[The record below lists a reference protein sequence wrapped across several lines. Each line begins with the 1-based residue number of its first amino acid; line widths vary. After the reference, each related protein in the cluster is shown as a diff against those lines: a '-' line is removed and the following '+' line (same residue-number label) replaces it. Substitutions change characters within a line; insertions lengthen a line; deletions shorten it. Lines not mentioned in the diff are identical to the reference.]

1 MTNIQLVKSS
11 NHKRSSIR
19 QSQLLYFIF
28 LSWPMRLNFPQGFA
42 EFLKNL
48 IFMESRGQFFPRKL
62 GPRDWSEE
70 SSREEDK
77 HESHHF
83 TLWLWSFLT
92 RQWNYKP
99 THFYPIKITEKVRL
113 CDGNATIKITQPFFY
128 VIFVLL
134 LVLSVSQSKQLF
146 HICSENGNVT
156 FSSNYKS
163 DLSNPLSS
171 SSSNT
176 KIDYGFN
183 FTVPR
188 MAKTPTKLLLDV
200 QHE

>member
-1 MTNIQLVKSS
+1 M
-11 NHKRSSIR
+11 R
-19 QSQLLYFIF
+19 QSQLLYLFF

-42 EFLKNL
+42 ELLKNL
-48 IFMESRGQFFPRKL
+48 IFLESRGTIIFSNEIRH
-62 GPRDWSEE
+62 
-70 SSREEDK
+70 SRLVRGK
-77 HESHHF
+77 QSGRGQTWKSPLHIVIVIVSHSP
-83 TLWLWSFLT
+83 LVP
-92 RQWNYKP
+92 WNYKP
-99 THFYPIKITEKVRL
+99 AHFYPTKITEKVRL
-113 CDGNATIKITQPFFY
+113 CDGNATIKITLPLFLCHF
-128 VIFVLL
+128 ILL
-134 LVLSVSQSKQLF
+134 PVLSVPQSKQLF

>member
-1 MTNIQLVKSS
+1 
-11 NHKRSSIR
+11 
-19 QSQLLYFIF
+19 
-28 LSWPMRLNFPQGFA
+28 
-42 EFLKNL
+42 
-48 IFMESRGQFFPRKL
+48 MESRGPIIFSKEIRP
-62 GPRDWSEE
+62 
-70 SSREEDK
+70 SRLIRGK
-77 HESHHF
+77 QSGRGQTWKSPLHIVIVIVSHSP
-83 TLWLWSFLT
+83 LVP
-92 RQWNYKP
+92 WNYKP

-113 CDGNATIKITQPFFY
+113 CDGNATIKITLPFF
-128 VIFVLL
+128 FMSFSFSSLS
-134 LVLSVSQSKQLF
+134 LSVSRSKQLF